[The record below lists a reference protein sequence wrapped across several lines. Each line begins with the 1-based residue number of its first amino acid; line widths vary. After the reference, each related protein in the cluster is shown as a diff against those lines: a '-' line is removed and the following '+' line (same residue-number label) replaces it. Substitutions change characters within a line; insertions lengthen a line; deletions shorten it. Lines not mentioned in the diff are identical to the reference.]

1 MKVAEGEKAH
11 CTFESLLV
19 YGDGASGIIFFR
31 EID

>member
-11 CTFESLLV
+11 CTFDGLLV
-19 YGDGASGIIFFR
+19 YGDGASGSTFLM